1 MAVILERN
9 RFWRLVLWLNHE
21 KHVNLWYFT
30 WDLSILL
37 PRTHAWEACERH
49 NRHLLA
55 FFVSRSCHKW
65 KQMWPCHAR
74 RWQCGRVAWVTCY
87 MLDINRSLMMVQ
99 HVFLGGLE
107 EWMDV
112 GTMKALVSSTWGS
125 SGSNRHKLHCD
136 KSGYVLGQ
144 KDNHD
149 SIIKT
154 YKIVQN
160 LNLEE
165 GQEIEQFLRDLR
177 HGFIKYL
184 NLALI
189 EIVYHPCD
197 WSGKKWKMKD
207 NNRFNPRY
215 WSTIAI

>member
-1 MAVILERN
+1 MCRFQHHSLNLITFMAVILERN

-21 KHVNLWYFT
+21 NHVNLWYFT

-99 HVFLGGLE
+99 HVFLE
-107 EWMDV
+107 
-112 GTMKALVSSTWGS
+112 
-125 SGSNRHKLHCD
+125 
-136 KSGYVLGQ
+136 
-144 KDNHD
+144 
-149 SIIKT
+149 
-154 YKIVQN
+154 
-160 LNLEE
+160 
-165 GQEIEQFLRDLR
+165 DLR
-177 HGFIKYL
+177 NGWMLAQWKRWSAVLEAVVAPTDISCIVI
-184 NLALI
+184 NLA
-189 EIVYHPCD
+189 
-197 WSGKKWKMKD
+197 M
-207 NNRFNPRY
+207 F
-215 WSTIAI
+215 